1 MPIPTCSN
9 HFAPHYR
16 QENTMPIQVTFYAC
30 EWFFSMLAGQEAW
43 MTDGEWG
50 ICIFF
55 GSNLV
60 SWSARKQHIVS
71 RFSTEEKYK
80 AILNATVEIMWI
92 QTLLQE
98 HGIHHSSDASLW
110 CDNLGATYLL
120 VNLVFYSR
128 TKHIKLDCHFVRER
142 VARKQLDIH
151 FISPCDQVTDSFT
164 KTLSLQKLSS
174 NIILI
179 LEG

>member
-1 MPIPTCSN
+1 
-9 HFAPHYR
+9 
-16 QENTMPIQVTFYAC
+16 MPIQVTFYAC
-30 EWFFSMLAGQEAW
+30 EWFFSMLTGQEAW
-43 MTDGEWG
+43 MTDGG
-50 ICIFF
+50 MGDLHIFR
-55 GSNLV
+55 V
-60 SWSARKQHIVS
+60 KPCVRSARKQPIVS
-71 RFSTEEKYK
+71 RFSTKEKYK
-80 AILNATVEIMWI
+80 AIVNATVEIMWI

-120 VNLVFYSR
+120 VNLVFYAR